1 MGDPIRLYILKETVR
16 VIKEENLVDRC
27 AKVGDQLL
35 KGLEELASLY
45 PGVVENAR
53 GRGLMCSFDVVGNGK
68 RDLLRSKMLNKGKF
82 CILCFVLNFYYRH
95 NIFSCYYSNRILLN
109 DLDICKY

>member
-35 KGLEELASLY
+35 KGLEEFASLY
-45 PGVVENAR
+45 PGIVENAR

-68 RDLLRSKMLNKGKF
+68 RDLLRSKMLNKGSF
-82 CILCFVLNFYYRH
+82 VHYILYLAFTIHLTFLVVIFKQ
-95 NIFSCYYSNRILLN
+95 NIR
-109 DLDICKY
+109 K